1 MHKEYINTSA
11 ITRVDR
17 ILHIADVHI
26 RTLKRHDEYRS
37 VFEKL
42 YSICREKVT
51 ENANTLIYLAGDIV
65 HAKTDMTP
73 ELVSIVTEFLD
84 TLSRI
89 APTVLI
95 AGNHDCNLNNLNR
108 MDALSPIVN
117 LIDSDFNNLYYLK
130 QTGVYTIHNIDFVL
144 NSVYEQPENFIL
156 AKDVPGNNTK
166 IVLFHGSVDMASTDI
181 GTTMKNKY
189 ITIDTFDGY
198 DYGMFGD
205 IHKFQ
210 YLDPNSKFAYAG
222 SLIQQNFGEG
232 LTHGIIEWD
241 IENDKSKFIKIHNDW
256 TYHTIEIEDGKI
268 KLLPSEFS
276 KFNCIRLKVFNTSN
290 ADLFK
295 IITKLK
301 SNITVSDIKIQRI
314 SNKITAQTQ
323 ITPVIK
329 GDVRNVDHQNILIID
344 YIKNRFNVT
353 DDILN
358 TIKNINIET
367 NKKIVDNDVVRN
379 VIWEP
384 IKFEFDNMFSYAE
397 NNKIQFDDMNGIY
410 GLFAPNATGKS
421 SILDALMF
429 CIFDKC
435 TRTFKAGQVL
445 NNTKNE
451 FKCKFSFKISGKE
464 YAIERVGVKDKKGN
478 VKVNVDFWTGDDDD
492 KTFLNGDDRDS
503 TNQIIRRYLGTYD
516 DFILTAMSVQ
526 GNNANFIDKTQ
537 KDRKDLLAQFLDL
550 NIFEELNALAS
561 DEIKGVQTLIK
572 EFSKQDYST
581 KIADSNIKYK
591 KYNMMLDGALD
602 EKNKL
607 QEEYD
612 ALNIEIVELNKGII
626 NIDSN
631 IELESIESL
640 DNKSLTIKRKIQEKN
655 DSLSLLD
662 IELNEFQKEHDRYS
676 ELLKNFDKEDLKSKE
691 NELEKIRVTI
701 RDLDSDLREINLQI
715 QHCQSKLDNLST
727 HEYDPNCKFC
737 NNNVFV
743 KDAKRAEE
751 KLKELI
757 VEKTKTQDDLQKL
770 NTEFSNGKRVYDKL
784 NLMHKYE
791 NDTFVYQKKIYST
804 EREIF
809 SINESIANLN
819 KELNLIEISL
829 NKYKENEQAIRT
841 NTEIYRKLQQLE
853 LKRNEIK
860 TINIKALETN
870 ILEYSGEVK
879 IHEQIINECSL
890 SIEKLQELE
899 KRFYAYDYYLKAVN
913 RNGVPYELISEA
925 LPKIQSEANSILSE
939 IVDFQV
945 LFDTDG
951 KSINTYIVYDDER
964 FWPLEMSSGMERFIS
979 SIAIR
984 TAVINVSSLP
994 RPNFMAID
1002 EGLGTL
1008 DPSVLNN
1015 FSSFLDYLKT
1025 QFEFVILISH
1035 IDVVK
1040 DIVDYQI
1047 EIKKENGFSKIEM

>member
-26 RTLKRHDEYRS
+26 RTLKRHDEYRT

-51 ENANTLIYLAGDIV
+51 ENPNTLIYLAGDIV

-130 QTGVYTIHNIDFVL
+130 QTGIYTIHNIDFVL

-156 AKDVPGNNTK
+156 AKDVPGDNTK

-210 YLDPNSKFAYAG
+210 YLDSNSKFAYAG

-276 KFNCIRLKVFNTSN
+276 KFNCIRLKVSNTSN

-329 GDVRNVDHQNILIID
+329 GDVRNVDHQNTLIID

-464 YAIERVGVKDKKGN
+464 YAIERVGVRDKKGN

-591 KYNMMLDGALD
+591 KYNMMLDEALD

>member
-26 RTLKRHDEYRS
+26 RTLKRHDEYRT

-51 ENANTLIYLAGDIV
+51 ENPNTLIYLAGDIV

-130 QTGVYTIHNIDFVL
+130 QTGIYTIHNIDFVL

-156 AKDVPGNNTK
+156 AKDVPGDNTK

-210 YLDPNSKFAYAG
+210 YLDSNSKFAYAG

-276 KFNCIRLKVFNTSN
+276 KFNCIRLKVSNTSN

-329 GDVRNVDHQNILIID
+329 GDVRNVDHQNTLIID

-464 YAIERVGVKDKKGN
+464 YAIERVGVRDKKGN

-591 KYNMMLDGALD
+591 KYNMMLDEALD

-819 KELNLIEISL
+819 KE
-829 NKYKENEQAIRT
+829 
-841 NTEIYRKLQQLE
+841 
-853 LKRNEIK
+853 
-860 TINIKALETN
+860 
-870 ILEYSGEVK
+870 
-879 IHEQIINECSL
+879 
-890 SIEKLQELE
+890 
-899 KRFYAYDYYLKAVN
+899 
-913 RNGVPYELISEA
+913 
-925 LPKIQSEANSILSE
+925 
-939 IVDFQV
+939 
-945 LFDTDG
+945 
-951 KSINTYIVYDDER
+951 
-964 FWPLEMSSGMERFIS
+964 
-979 SIAIR
+979 
-984 TAVINVSSLP
+984 
-994 RPNFMAID
+994 
-1002 EGLGTL
+1002 
-1008 DPSVLNN
+1008 
-1015 FSSFLDYLKT
+1015 
-1025 QFEFVILISH
+1025 
-1035 IDVVK
+1035 
-1040 DIVDYQI
+1040 
-1047 EIKKENGFSKIEM
+1047 

>member
-1 MHKEYINTSA
+1 MHKEHINTSQ
-11 ITRVDR
+11 ITKVSK

-26 RTLKRHDEYRS
+26 RTLKRHEEYRA

-42 YSICREKVT
+42 YSICKEKVRET
-51 ENANTLIYLAGDIV
+51 PNTLIYLAGDIV

-89 APTVLI
+89 APTILI

-130 QTGVYTIHNIDFVL
+130 QTGIYTIHNVDFVL

-241 IENDKSKFIKIHNDW
+241 IENNKSKFIKIHNDW

-268 KLLPSEFS
+268 KVLPSEFS
-276 KFNCIRLKVFNTSN
+276 KFNCIRLKVSNTSN

-314 SNKITAQTQ
+314 SNKLTTQTQ
-323 ITPVIK
+323 TTPVIK
-329 GDVRNVDHQNILIID
+329 GDVRNVDHQNTLIVD

-358 TIKNINIET
+358 TIKNINVET

-384 IKFEFDNMFSYAE
+384 IKFEFENMFSYAD
-397 NNKIQFDDMNGIY
+397 NNTIQFDDMNGVY

-435 TRTFKAGQVL
+435 TRTFKASQVL
-445 NNTKNE
+445 NNSKDD
-451 FKCKFSFKISGKE
+451 FKCKFSFKISGKD
-464 YAIERVGVKDKKGN
+464 YTIERVGIKDKKGN

-503 TNQIIRRYLGTYD
+503 TNQIIRKYLGTYD

-572 EFSKQDYST
+572 EFSKQDYSS
-581 KIADSNIKYK
+581 KIAESNVKYK
-591 KYNMMLDGALD
+591 KYNMMLDEALD

-607 QEEYD
+607 QEDYD
-612 ALNIEIVELNKGII
+612 ALNNEILELNKGLV

-631 IELESIESL
+631 IQLDSIETLEAKAWDIKKRIYNENQTLISLELELNRFQNEY
-640 DNKSLTIKRKIQEKN
+640 EK
-655 DSLSLLD
+655 
-662 IELNEFQKEHDRYS
+662 YS
-676 ELLKNFDKEDLKSKE
+676 ELLKNFDKDDLKLKE
-691 NELEKIRVTI
+691 SQLEKVRLKIH
-701 RDLDSDLREINLQI
+701 DLDSDLREINLQI
-715 QHCQSKLDNLST
+715 QHCQSKLDTLST
-727 HEYDPNCKFC
+727 HEYDPNCKYC

-743 KDAKRAEE
+743 KDATRAEE

-757 VEKTKTQDDLQKL
+757 IEKTKTQNDLNNL
-770 NTEFSNGKRVYDKL
+770 NEEFSNGKRVYDKL
-784 NLMHKYE
+784 NLIHKYE
-791 NDTFVYQKKIYST
+791 NDVFTYQKKIYTT
-804 EREIF
+804 ERDIF
-809 SINESIANLN
+809 SKKESLSNLD
-819 KELNLIEISL
+819 KENDFIEQSL
-829 NKYKENEQAIRT
+829 KKYKENEEAIKI
-841 NTEIYRKLQQLE
+841 NNEIYRKIEQFE
-853 LKRNEIK
+853 LKRNRIKTTEIK
-860 TINIKALETN
+860 LLEN
-870 ILEYSGEVK
+870 KILECSGEVK
-879 IHEQIINECSL
+879 IHEQIINDCSI

-899 KRFYAYDYYLKAVN
+899 KQFYAYDYYLKAVN

-951 KSINTYIVYDDER
+951 KSINTYIVYDDDK